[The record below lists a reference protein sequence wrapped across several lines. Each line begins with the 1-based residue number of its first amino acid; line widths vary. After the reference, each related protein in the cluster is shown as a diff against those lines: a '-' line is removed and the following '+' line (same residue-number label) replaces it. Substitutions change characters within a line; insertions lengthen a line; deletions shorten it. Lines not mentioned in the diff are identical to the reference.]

1 MDVTMVF
8 VEPQAREVW
17 IAKEAGWMARGG
29 FKLNINQLTFGMAIK
44 DVQTVTVVDWESGH
58 FVTEIEVSQKEFE
71 ACETKEGLLRVFSEY
86 GMNLA
91 KAGKMIGY
99 DKLQRTS
106 EEAKEKIEAA
116 IGPIP
121 ESKAIK
127 DWED

>member
-29 FKLNINQLTFGMAIK
+29 FKVNVNQLTFGMAIK
-44 DVQTVTVVDWESGH
+44 DLRTVTVVDWESGH

>member
-17 IAKEAGWMARGG
+17 IAKENGWMARGG

-44 DVQTVTVVDWESGH
+44 DLRTVTVVDWESGH
-58 FVTEIEVSQKEFE
+58 FVTDIPVRLPEFE
-71 ACETKEGLLRVFSEY
+71 DCQTKEGLLRVFSEY

-91 KAGKMIGY
+91 KTGKMIGY
-99 DKLQRTS
+99 NKLQRTS
-106 EEAKEKIEAA
+106 EEAKVKIEAA
-116 IGPIP
+116 IGPKP
-121 ESKAIK
+121 ESKDIK